1 LLEFPR
7 SGSDE
12 TLTLEDAKLRVTE
25 QTATAF
31 RVALALAPG
40 ETRTVTAWLDRPDRR
55 DEALLDGDDDILQAV
70 IGADKLN
77 PAGRTALS
85 HVLELRRDAARKEAE
100 VARQRTLLS
109 DVEQNEDRLRKN
121 LAAVT
126 TADPLRARLTKA
138 LDADET
144 KIDQLRTAIDQAQT
158 EADKSHRALAD
169 AVATLHI

>member
-1 LLEFPR
+1 MRALQTGPANATGPLL
-7 SGSDE
+7 GSLGRGLLAVLPE
-12 TLTLEDAKLRVTE
+12 VAGVAFERCGQTRILRAE
-25 QTATAF
+25 N
-31 RVALALAPG
+31 
-40 ETRTVTAWLDRPDRR
+40 
-55 DEALLDGDDDILQAV
+55 ALLDGDDDILQAV